1 MICKTKEGGLRTR
14 DRVLHYRD
22 RHPTATV
29 RDIQEALNI
38 SSPSVV
44 HHHLKHSSRRVTLEE
59 ALRKARTPF
68 ASTLS
73 HDEALARLREIN
85 RMTYAVL
92 GDGRQS

>member
-1 MICKTKEGGLRTR
+1 MKTKE
-14 DRVLHYRD
+14 RVLRYRKE
-22 RHPTATV
+22 HPAATV
-29 RDIQEALNI
+29 REIQDALDI

-44 HHHLKHSSRRVTLEE
+44 HHHLTHTSRSATLEE

-68 ASTLS
+68 ASALS
-73 HDEALARLREIN
+73 HDEALERLREIN